1 MRPVHDGTI
10 LRQGSMLQ
18 QTEFFVLFFKHEN
31 MKQKNKN
38 KNENKENETIE

>member
-18 QTEFFVLFFKHEN
+18 QTEFFVLFFKYEN
-31 MKQKNKN
+31 MKQKNKTN
-38 KNENKENETIE
+38 KK